1 MRKVV
6 RVLDGESLLLTSGA
20 GVERYRLAGVDT
32 LRAVRRDRRTYG
44 FEAGC
49 ERFLAGLVR
58 SGDVQIEYE
67 ADKPTKDPKG
77 RILIYLYW
85 GDMLINREMLAE
97 GYGRV
102 SRGYDGRFKEA
113 FEQAEGEA
121 AIGRR
126 GYWMV
131 VNPWLPARPSVWF
144 PRDPLE
150 MQRVF
155 SGDAVVPTPPYVRRR
170 LQ

>member
-6 RVLDGESLLLTSGA
+6 RVLDGESLVLTSGG

-49 ERFLAGLVR
+49 ARFLAGLVR
-58 SGDVQIEYE
+58 SRDVQIEYE
-67 ADKPTKDPKG
+67 SDKPAKDPKG
-77 RILIYLYW
+77 RILIYLYR
-85 GDMLINREMLAE
+85 GDTLINREMLAE

-102 SRGYDGRFKEA
+102 SRGYNGRFKDA
-113 FEQAEGEA
+113 FEQAEGDA

-126 GYWMV
+126 GYWTVM
-131 VNPWLPARPSVWF
+131 NPWLPAQSNVWRPL
-144 PRDPLE
+144 DPLE

-155 SGDAVVPTPPYVRRR
+155 SGGPVGPTPPHVRRG